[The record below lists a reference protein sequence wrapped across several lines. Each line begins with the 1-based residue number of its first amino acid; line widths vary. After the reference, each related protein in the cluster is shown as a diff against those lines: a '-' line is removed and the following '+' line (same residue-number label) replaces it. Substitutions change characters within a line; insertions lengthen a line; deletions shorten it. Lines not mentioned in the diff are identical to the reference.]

1 MDVLNKF
8 VNDGIDRLDR
18 QAVAIKLIALLLFFG
33 CHHLTLHERLE
44 PEHILNSHPT
54 YQNEQFPL
62 IDYNGVVHRYRDNF
76 DKLVFP
82 RHNEKL
88 TQYCSVHY
96 DWENIKAVWSR
107 DKVQGHYRWNYYVSK
122 HKMSHKMRKR

>member
-1 MDVLNKF
+1 MAL
-8 VNDGIDRLDR
+8 I
-18 QAVAIKLIALLLFFG
+18 IIALLFLVS
-33 CHHLTLHERLE
+33 CSQLTLHEKLE

-62 IDYNGVVHRYRDNF
+62 IDYKGVVHRYRDNF

-96 DWENIKAVWSR
+96 DWENIKAVWSK
-107 DKVQGHYRWNYYVSK
+107 DKVQKHYRWNYYVTK
-122 HKMSHKMRKR
+122 HKMSHKMRRR

>member
-1 MDVLNKF
+1 M
-8 VNDGIDRLDR
+8 
-18 QAVAIKLIALLLFFG
+18 AIIIIALLILVS
-33 CHHLTLHERLE
+33 CSHPTLHERLE

-62 IDYNGVVHRYRDNF
+62 IDYKGVVHRYRDDF
-76 DKLVFP
+76 DKLIFP

-88 TQYCSVHY
+88 TQYCAVHY

-122 HKMSHKMRKR
+122 HKMSHKMSHKMRKR